1 MKTYSK
7 LVPSFLFL
15 ILVVPP
21 VGADEPPKDGEEVTV
36 WSDSSGKFKVGAL
49 LQERQARWP
58 SFSICYLN
66 ERL

>member
-7 LVPSFLFL
+7 LVLSFLFL
-15 ILVVPP
+15 ILIVPP

-49 LQERQARWP
+49 LQERHYKNGKLDGLRFRFVA
-58 SFSICYLN
+58 
-66 ERL
+66 

>member
-7 LVPSFLFL
+7 LLLL
-15 ILVVPP
+15 ILIVPP

>member
-1 MKTYSK
+1 MNTYSR
-7 LVPSFLFL
+7 LTLAFLLL
-15 ILVVPP
+15 ILVVPQ